1 MPRITLLFAALHI
14 LLMLVLTW
22 RVVGRRRALQIGLGS
37 GGDQVLERAI
47 RAHANFTE
55 YVPPAL
61 LMLALLELSGV
72 AALWLWT
79 FGALLLAGRLLHA
92 QGLSGKSGYS
102 VGRFY
107 GTALTLLVMA
117 GMAVLG
123 LVRYFM
129 SV

>member
-1 MPRITLLFAALHI
+1 MPRITLLFAALHV

-55 YVPPAL
+55 YVPMAL
-61 LMLALLELSGV
+61 LMLGLLELSGV
-72 AALWLWT
+72 AAMWLWA
-79 FGALLLAGRLLHA
+79 FGALLLVGRVLHA

-107 GTALTLLVMA
+107 GAASTLLVMA

-123 LVRYFM
+123 LVRWFM